1 MMIFAKTNR
10 RRLVVLLAA
19 AGVLGVATIALRLAN
34 SADLT
39 GGTPAERAASIGRL
53 ADEQPWGAS
62 SVIAAAA
69 ANEADQEVRRAAV
82 IALRKFAADRRKT
95 VEASTRDRSARVR
108 AAAACTLGKLTDK
121 AATRRLGEMLNDS
134 DEDDSV
140 RAAAAS
146 ALAGNKTPQA
156 TVLLVRAMESHPK
169 AEVRDYATA
178 ALIHNSGLLRIKA
191 NPRAVA
197 EYRKKNRAEWAD
209 LVETIKMIPATQA
222 AFAKLNQPL
231 AMHPENLVH
240 RPNKHICHPEDKT
253 LGRIHGREPK

>member
-1 MMIFAKTNR
+1 MIFAKTNR

-19 AGVLGVATIALRLAN
+19 AGVLGVATIAMRLTN
-34 SADLT
+34 SAELT

-53 ADEQPWGAS
+53 ADEQPRGAS
-62 SVIAAAA
+62 AVIAAAA
-69 ANEADQEVRRAAV
+69 TNEADEEVRRAAV
-82 IALRKFAADRRKT
+82 IALRKFAADRRT
-95 VEASTRDRSARVR
+95 AVEAATRDRSARVR

-134 DEDDSV
+134 EEDDSV

-156 TVLLVRAMESHPK
+156 TVLLVRAMESHPNE
-169 AEVRDYATA
+169 EVRDHATA
-178 ALIHNSGLLRIKA
+178 ALIRNYGLVRIKA

-197 EYRKKNRAEWAD
+197 KYRRQKRTEWLD
-209 LVETIKMIPATQA
+209 LIETIKTIPATQA

-231 AMHPENLVH
+231 ALHPENLIA
-240 RPNKHICHPEDKT
+240 RPAKH
-253 LGRIHGREPK
+253 